1 MWQKKG
7 NYPVRCIADCAKI
20 IVLLQNSNVLE
31 SQAHLSFILFWFVLF
46 FIFYYVHYTM
56 LCYTMTPWQVWFRYI
71 GLLLELYGPDGEDVF
86 FLSEKCTKYLQC
98 GLISKIIYIIQMNI
112 MRMEWS
118 FPSAK
123 VMNKLWWSTH
133 FFLGNRAPFPEITSI
148 FLQEKS
154 SKLGMRSLCCCI
166 CKYHLIFP

>member
-1 MWQKKG
+1 MYSWLCQNHCPAAKLK
-7 NYPVRCIADCAKI
+7 CAWVSSTFEFH
-20 IVLLQNSNVLE
+20 IVLICS
-31 SQAHLSFILFWFVLF
+31 F